1 MGVMI
6 RVLIVDDDLRVRSAL
21 RAFLDANPGFDV
33 VGEAAGSAAALE
45 LARTLAPHV
54 AVVDMHLPGVD
65 DGLALLRELMEL
77 NVPVV
82 AISLDLA
89 VRQSALDAGASR
101 FLDKASV
108 PEFLLDALR
117 QMT

>member
-1 MGVMI
+1 MI

-21 RAFLDANPGFDV
+21 RAFLGAHPGFDV
-33 VGEAAGSAAALE
+33 IGEAAGSEAALE
-45 LARTLAPHV
+45 IARTLGPHV
-54 AVVDMHLPGVD
+54 AVVDVHLPELD
-65 DGLALLRELMEL
+65 NGLELVHDLGEMK
-77 NVPVV
+77 VPVV

-89 VRQSALDAGASR
+89 ARHSALAAGASR